1 MTEGLNQGMSQ
12 EFVEERFTLAKERV
26 EQIASEQGQ
35 SSYDAYFQATAVYLL
50 GLCELWDVCKPDSL
64 RELPLERLREIN
76 ASLYCD
82 LLPENYGVCYGN
94 PEYAVTCFGQ
104 DMGRL
109 LSFLYAE
116 IHSQVEALFE
126 QDKEELVLRME
137 LFLEIYQVFVC
148 AGEEGTEPDY
158 EQIRQIVYWF
168 ISDYSG
174 RETEKRVH
182 SQLDPAEDFALRIV
196 MESELSDSRYLYYY
210 GEYVTENEEKLSAYL
225 NALPEETVCK
235 MADTFTEGYRIGFLN
250 GGKDITKKKTVNIR
264 YELGFER
271 IIRRAVLNFR
281 KMGLEPVIYRASLSV
296 FHRRGTNR
304 IGYYGAEPN
313 RQFLYDHKEDQALFL
328 DKKYV
333 SRKLEEL
340 RRSYES
346 IKELAYVHGGP
357 ACMESFGE
365 EPFAPQSKAAAC
377 HYTKEQQQLSVEY
390 ASASGQIVNEYI
402 KGEERSFT
410 IIAFPTP
417 KIGERFE
424 EIFDAV
430 IEINTLDYTL
440 YQTIQQRIIDTLDQ
454 AESVRIRGCGKNRTD
469 LKVALHPLTDP
480 EKETKF
486 ENCVADVNIPVG
498 EVFTSPKLEGT
509 EGTLHVTKVFLNGL
523 EYRDLSLVFE
533 NGMVT
538 DYTCGNFEDPTEAAK
553 YVKDNV
559 LFHHETLPMGEFAI
573 GTNTTAYVAGI
584 LYQIQDKLPILIAE
598 KTGPHFAV
606 GDTCYSHSED
616 LKVYNRDGKEIIARD
631 NSCSLLRKTEPSK
644 AYFNCHTDIT
654 IPYDELGE
662 LTAVAAD
669 GREFPVIR
677 AGRFVLAGCEELNR
691 PFEKLGERLDG
702 VYSS

>member
-1 MTEGLNQGMSQ
+1 MTERLNKDMAQ
-12 EFVEERFTLAKERV
+12 EFVEERFALAKERV
-26 EQIASEQGQ
+26 EQIVSEQGQ
-35 SSYDAYFQATAVYLL
+35 SSYDAYFQVTAAYLVK
-50 GLCELWDVCKPDSL
+50 LCELWDVCKPDSL
-64 RELPLERLREIN
+64 RELPAGRLREIN
-76 ASLYCD
+76 ALLYRD
-82 LLPENYGVCYGN
+82 LLPENYGTCYGN

-116 IHSQVEALFE
+116 IHSQVESLFE
-126 QDKEELVLRME
+126 QDKEELLLRME
-137 LFLEIYQVFVC
+137 LFLEIYQVFAC
-148 AGEEGTEPDY
+148 AGKEGTEPNP

-168 ISDYSG
+168 VSDYSET
-174 RETEKRVH
+174 ETEKRVR
-182 SQLDPAEDFALRIV
+182 SQLDPGEDFALRIV
-196 MESELSDSRYLYYY
+196 MESELGDSRYLYYY
-210 GEYVTENEEKLSAYL
+210 GEYVTENEEKLAAYL
-225 NALPEETVCK
+225 NALPEETIRK

-250 GGKDITKKKTVNIR
+250 GGKDISKKKTVNIR

-271 IIRRAVLNFR
+271 IIRQAVLNFR

-304 IGYYGAEPN
+304 IGYCGVEPN
-313 RQFLYDHKEDQALFL
+313 KQFLYDHKEDQSLFL

-333 SRKLEEL
+333 SKKLEEL
-340 RRSYES
+340 RRVYES
-346 IKELAYVHGGP
+346 MKELAYVHGGP

-365 EPFAPQSKAAAC
+365 EPFAPQAKAAAC
-377 HYTKEQQQLSVEY
+377 HFTKEQQQLSVEY
-390 ASASGQIVNEYI
+390 ASSSGQIVNEYI

-417 KIGERFE
+417 EIGERFE

-454 AESVRIRGCGKNRTD
+454 ADYVRIRGCGKNRTD
-469 LKVALHPLTDP
+469 LKVALHPLNDP
-480 EKETKF
+480 KSETKF

-523 EYRDLSLVFE
+523 EYRNLSLVFRD
-533 NGMVT
+533 GMVT
-538 DYTCGNFEDPTEAAK
+538 DYTCGNFEDPSECRK
-553 YVKDNV
+553 YVKENV

-573 GTNTTAYVAGI
+573 GTNTTAYIAGI
-584 LYQIQDKLPILIAE
+584 LYRIQDKLPILIAE

-631 NSCSLLRKTEPSK
+631 NSCSVLRKSEPAK

-662 LTAVAAD
+662 VTAVAAD
-669 GREFPVIR
+669 GQEFPLIK
-677 AGRFVLAGCEELNR
+677 AGRFVPEGCEELNR

-702 VYSS
+702 VFSS

>member
-82 LLPENYGVCYGN
+82 LLPENYEKCYGN
-94 PEYAVTCFGQ
+94 PEYAVACFGQ

-116 IHSQVEALFE
+116 IHSQVESLFE

-137 LFLEIYQVFVC
+137 LFLEIYQVFAC

-168 ISDYSG
+168 VSDYSET
-174 RETEKRVH
+174 ETEKRVRD
-182 SQLDPAEDFALRIV
+182 QLDPEEDFALRIV

-313 RQFLYDHKEDQALFL
+313 KQFLYDHKEDQALFL

-346 IKELAYVHGGP
+346 VRELAYVHGGP

-365 EPFAPQSKAAAC
+365 EPFAPQSKASAC
-377 HYTKEQQQLSVEY
+377 HFTKEQQQLSVEY

-417 KIGERFE
+417 EIGERFD

-454 AESVRIRGCGKNRTD
+454 AEYVRIRGCGKNRTD

-480 EKETKF
+480 KCETKF

-523 EYRDLSLVFE
+523 EYRDLSLGFK
-533 NGMVT
+533 NGMIT
-538 DYTCGNFEDPTEAAK
+538 DYSCGNFEDPAEAAK

-606 GDTCYSHSED
+606 GDTCYSHCED

-631 NSCSLLRKTEPSK
+631 NSCSLMRKTDTSK

-662 LTAVAAD
+662 LTAVASD
-669 GREFPVIR
+669 GSEFPVIR
-677 AGRFVLAGCEELNR
+677 AGKFVLAGCEELNR

-702 VYSS
+702 VFSS